1 MLASRVLSRHG
12 LFRPALRTAPKATL
26 TSHNTTS
33 TRYSSTSGS
42 IQLTLTNNSQ
52 SSLRKVTSSPLYH
65 PSPAIRWQSNTSN
78 GSQKPPSP
86 SQKGP
91 IDPNSQAHSRQ
102 DRPPDSEPPSSQTID
117 VDSQSPGAPGK
128 IKLPDLRQGIPSTFA
143 EEYLKNK
150 PGKESTETSHELDIT
165 DQEAGADHTR
175 PGGGGRGEI
184 PKSAYETSIDKRRAA
199 VARYFY
205 IAWALL
211 MVGGGVYYGRNWDTE
226 EEERAH
232 PDVPSGWGPS
242 LMYNR
247 IKTRVNEYLGYYT
260 EPTFPK
266 LLPTVKDQNIPPYT
280 LVISLDDMLVHS
292 EWSREHG
299 WRTAK
304 RPGVD
309 FFLLYLSQYYE
320 LCLFTSVQFAMA
332 DPIVKKLDP
341 YHIIMWPLF
350 REATR
355 YENGDY
361 VKACNERI
369 SCQKDE
375 TNSD

>member
-1 MLASRVLSRHG
+1 MLAFRVLSRLG
-12 LFRPALRTAPKATL
+12 LRPALRT
-26 TSHNTTS
+26 TSKSTFTPHNTAS
-33 TRYSSTSGS
+33 IRLLSTSRS
-42 IQLTLTNNSQ
+42 SQ
-52 SSLRKVTSSPLYH
+52 WISSNYSQPSLRTITWPTH
-65 PSPAIRWQSNTSN
+65 PTISAIRWQSNSSN
-78 GSQKPPSP
+78 GTGKPPNTP
-86 SQKGP
+86 QTGP
-91 IDPNSQAHSRQ
+91 IGPSSKSNTKPVPPSDPNPQ
-102 DRPPDSEPPSSQTID
+102 SSQTID
-117 VDSQSPGAPGK
+117 VDSSSPETPGK
-128 IKLPDLRQGIPSTFA
+128 IKLPDLRQGIPSTFEA
-143 EEYLKNK
+143 EYLKNES
-150 PGKESTETSHELDIT
+150 GKRSTEITHEPDIT
-165 DQEAGADHTR
+165 DQEAGADGAR
-175 PGGGGRGEI
+175 SGGGGGRGDI
-184 PKSAYETSIDKRRAA
+184 PKGAYETSIDRRRAA

-205 IAWALL
+205 IAWAL
-211 MVGGGVYYGRNWDTE
+211 MMIGGSVYYGRNWDTE

-232 PDVPSGWGPS
+232 PDAPSGWGPS

-280 LVISLDDMLVHS
+280 LVISLEDMLVHS

-304 RPGVD
+304 RPGAD

-361 VKACNERI
+361 VKVR
-369 SCQKDE
+369 QKQ
-375 TNSD
+375 NYSRMQANNA